1 MHGRGILMTVAV
13 EVAFHGHGA
22 TLENYK
28 KSLTLLG
35 ATPGGPHPDP
45 SCLFHWAAETGGGVH
60 VTDVWKTKQAFETF
74 AADKLASVMQEVGIP
89 EPQIK
94 FIDVASFLTTGS

>member
-1 MHGRGILMTVAV
+1 MHEEGILMTVAV
-13 EVAFHGHGA
+13 EVAFHGQGA

-35 ATPGGPHPDP
+35 ATPGGTHPDP
-45 SCLFHWAAETGGGVH
+45 SCLFHWAAEVGGGVH
-60 VTDVWKTKQAFETF
+60 VTDVWTTKQAFETF

-94 FIDVASFLTTGS
+94 FIDVASFLTAGS